1 MKKIKYSN
9 LLVLGIFIYI
19 IFNFLS
25 SIIGKNIQTL
35 VLENEKAE
43 MKISR
48 KCLIVR
54 DEYLLKSNVGGKLN
68 LLVKEGEKIT
78 KSQEVANIYGDVD
91 YNIDEKISD
100 LNEEIEKI
108 KKGEINI
115 SKDDI
120 SNFNKE
126 IESTVSNIQLD
137 LLNKDYSKIKEYKE
151 TLNKYVQDKNKLVNN
166 GIDSAKLAVKED
178 EKKILE
184 NQKANNV
191 ATYESSISGIISYKY
206 DGKEEKYN
214 YNNLENI
221 TKSDIEKEKNEY
233 KSVESNSD
241 KIKEDSVILRVIN
254 NHNSYIYTYVDKNE
268 KKYFE
273 ENESI
278 VLRSGDNEIQA
289 TVYKVY
295 EENDNFIAIF
305 KINNQN
311 IGIYD
316 TRVEEFDI
324 IYKQI
329 EGIKIPKDAIKNI
342 DGKEGV
348 YVVSEE
354 NKTPSFVELKG
365 VTYEDDE
372 FKYIDYYKNQV
383 NEIDTVDLYDK
394 IILKPNFIN
403 TKMKIE

>member
-54 DEYLLKSNVGGKLN
+54 DEYLLKSNVDGKLN
-68 LLVKEGEKIT
+68 LLVEEGEKVT

-91 YNIDEKISD
+91 YNIDEKISN

-233 KSVESNSD
+233 KSVENNSD

-329 EGIKIPKDAIKNI
+329 EGIKIPKYAIKNI

-354 NKTPSFVELKG
+354 NKTPYFVELNG

>member
-54 DEYLLKSNVGGKLN
+54 DEYLLKSNVDGKLN
-68 LLVKEGEKIT
+68 LLVEEGEKVT
-78 KSQEVANIYGDVD
+78 RSQEVANIYGDVD
-91 YNIDEKISD
+91 YNIDEKISN

-206 DGKEEKYN
+206 DGKEGKYN

>member
-151 TLNKYVQDKNKLVNN
+151 TLNKYVQDKNKLGNN

-191 ATYESSISGIISYKY
+191 ATYESSISGIVSYKY

-273 ENESI
+273 ENESV

-324 IYKQI
+324 MYKQI
-329 EGIKIPKDAIKNI
+329 EGIKIPKYAIKNI

-403 TKMKIE
+403 TIMKIE

>member
-54 DEYLLKSNVGGKLN
+54 DEYLLKSNVDGKLN
-68 LLVKEGEKIT
+68 LLVEEGEKVT
-78 KSQEVANIYGDVD
+78 RSQEVANIYGDVD
-91 YNIDEKISD
+91 YNIDEKISN

-191 ATYESSISGIISYKY
+191 STYESSISGIVSYKY

-233 KSVESNSD
+233 KSIENNSD

-268 KKYFE
+268 KKYFN

-278 VLRSGDNEIQA
+278 ILRSGDNEIQA

-329 EGIKIPKDAIKNI
+329 EGIKIPKYAIKNI

-354 NKTPSFVELKG
+354 NKTPYFVELNG

>member
-19 IFNFLS
+19 IFNFFS

-54 DEYLLKSNVGGKLN
+54 DEYLLKSNVDGKLN
-68 LLVKEGEKIT
+68 LLVEEGEKVT
-78 KSQEVANIYGDVD
+78 RSQEVANIYGDVD

-241 KIKEDSVILRVIN
+241 KIKEDSIILRVIN

>member
-91 YNIDEKISD
+91 YNIDEKISN

-268 KKYFE
+268 KKYFN

-278 VLRSGDNEIQA
+278 ILRSGDNEIQA